1 MRIQSCAFRGEAVIG
16 LAGNWNHCRVP
27 ESNKPSSP
35 RGRALLVVLFVVYL
49 VLLAWIVLWKL
60 EVPWVGEAALLP
72 RPIKL
77 IPFVPDGDADASA
90 PLEVVFNFLLFIPFG
105 LYLGL
110 LAPSWKW
117 FTVTGVLVGASLVL
131 EVVQHVLSI
140 GSFDTT
146 DVIVNTAGGLAGFGL
161 LTVVRRRLPDR
172 TAVVMTRVLAVATA
186 VGILAVAIFVA
197 SPLHYAPQR
206 DVIFPSP
213 TAEHP

>member
-1 MRIQSCAFRGEAVIG
+1 MSD
-16 LAGNWNHCRVP
+16 P
-27 ESNKPSSP
+27 KKPSSP
-35 RGRALLVVLFVVYL
+35 GGRVLLIVLFVIYL

-60 EVPWVGEAALLP
+60 EVPWIGEAALLP

-110 LAPSWKW
+110 LAPAWKW
-117 FTVTGVLVGASLVL
+117 FTVTGVLVGASLTL
-131 EVVQHVLSI
+131 EIVEHVLSI

-146 DVIVNTAGGLAGFGL
+146 DVIVNTAGGLVGLGL
-161 LTVVRRRLPDR
+161 LALARRRFGAR
-172 TAVVMTRVLAVATA
+172 TSVLMMRILVIGTALGLLAVV
-186 VGILAVAIFVA
+186 IFIA

-206 DVIFPSP
+206 DVVVVPTP
-213 TAEHP
+213 TASP